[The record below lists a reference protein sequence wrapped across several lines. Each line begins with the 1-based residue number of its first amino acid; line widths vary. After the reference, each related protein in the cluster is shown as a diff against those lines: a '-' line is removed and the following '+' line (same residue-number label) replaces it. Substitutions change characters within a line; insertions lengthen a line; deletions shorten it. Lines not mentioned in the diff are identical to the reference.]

1 MCSSPV
7 FFVFLKQKNGNWY
20 RFFGKNH
27 YICSIFYTND
37 IFTKTFKNMNKIDQT
52 LKKYLKAVDSGKI
65 FSKPI
70 KPIYLIIGWLHLLLP
85 LLLIKVAYDTYNN
98 DYYRSG
104 FKQLRYTFGDH
115 DVIIG
120 FVLVALFAVACLAA
134 YCAIKFWTDRAK
146 RLDVLIKPSNEFCV
160 LPIIVTF
167 TRNFG
172 EGMALV
178 MVIWGIGISV
188 IVGLGL
194 LCAAFVE
201 SDYFKEIFKASMSVL
216 FGGTILTIVSSYLTL
231 VLHRYLS
238 ELMGLLV
245 SIASNVSRIAH
256 K

>member
-1 MCSSPV
+1 MPP
-7 FFVFLKQKNGNWY
+7 FL
-20 RFFGKNH
+20 
-27 YICSIFYTND
+27 C
-37 IFTKTFKNMNKIDQT
+37 
-52 LKKYLKAVDSGKI
+52 L
-65 FSKPI
+65 
-70 KPIYLIIGWLHLLLP
+70 
-85 LLLIKVAYDTYNN
+85 
-98 DYYRSG
+98 
-104 FKQLRYTFGDH
+104 
-115 DVIIG
+115 
-120 FVLVALFAVACLAA
+120 ALFAVACLAA